1 MRTATRHCIM
11 PDDYLPYVPDDI
23 LFEDD
28 DPVFDD
34 DIVMDLDDDEALVR
48 AADRD
53 AAGAAV
59 DELDDEQDDEP

>member
-1 MRTATRHCIM
+1 MRTTTHHCIM

-28 DPVFDD
+28 ESVLDD

-48 AADRD
+48 AAGQD

-59 DELDDEQDDEP
+59 DELDDEQDDKP